1 MPPGSKELPSL
12 DVMFTLLEQTE
23 SWKLHEVVQ
32 NLFATPWSCNMCMV
46 HMKPTLPPHYH
57 PHPGEGHRDAHSER
71 HQEAARV
78 WPFAS
83 RKGGRCAHRCVY
95 IKTLTL
101 IATPNQPHTGML
113 CILCHIT
120 APCCLPAPG
129 WVGWRRALPL
139 LHHSLPLTGVVVHK
153 MVCRVREALGGDF
166 SKLVQEA
173 VHALADQDEARLAEF
188 DVVVIDVANWVL
200 DAAHDGICTASAVQ
214 VRVHM
219 HMPTFAL

>member
-1 MPPGSKELPSL
+1 MLCLPCWSNPSRGSCTRLCKIY
-12 DVMFTLLEQTE
+12 
-23 SWKLHEVVQ
+23 
-32 NLFATPWSCNMCMV
+32 ATPWSCNMCMV

-57 PHPGEGHRDAHSER
+57 PHPQAKATAMRTQSDIKKLPECGR
-71 HQEAARV
+71 
-78 WPFAS
+78 S
-83 RKGGRCAHRCVY
+83 RRGRAGGALIDVY
-95 IKTLTL
+95 ISKTLTL
-101 IATPNQPHTGML
+101 ILTPNQPHTGML

-139 LHHSLPLTGVVVHK
+139 LHHSLPLAGVALHK
-153 MVCRVREALGGDF
+153 MVGRVWEALGGDF

-173 VHALADQDEARLAEF
+173 VHALADQDEARSAKF
-188 DVVVIDVANWVL
+188 DVAVIDVAIWVL